1 MAAKEVAV
9 RIRLLI
15 PAGQAKPSPP
25 VGPALGQAGLNIMAF
40 CKEFNAKTAKIAD
53 QAPIPVE
60 VTAFK
65 DKSFTWEMR
74 NPPVSYYVKK
84 MAGIAKG
91 SSKPG
96 QIIQG
101 NITLAQIKEIAAIKQ
116 QEPRMKHI
124 SLESISKS
132 IMGSCR
138 SMGVQVTG

>member
-1 MAAKEVAV
+1 MAV

-65 DKSFTWEMR
+65 DKSFTWVRRTREKR
-74 NPPVSYYVKK
+74 D
-84 MAGIAKG
+84 
-91 SSKPG
+91 
-96 QIIQG
+96 
-101 NITLAQIKEIAAIKQ
+101 
-116 QEPRMKHI
+116 
-124 SLESISKS
+124 
-132 IMGSCR
+132 MGGGR
-138 SMGVQVTG
+138 RVEVERD

>member
-65 DKSFTWEMR
+65 DKSFTWVRGTRETR
-74 NPPVSYYVKK
+74 H
-84 MAGIAKG
+84 G
-91 SSKPG
+91 
-96 QIIQG
+96 
-101 NITLAQIKEIAAIKQ
+101 
-116 QEPRMKHI
+116 R
-124 SLESISKS
+124 
-132 IMGSCR
+132 R
-138 SMGVQVTG
+138 